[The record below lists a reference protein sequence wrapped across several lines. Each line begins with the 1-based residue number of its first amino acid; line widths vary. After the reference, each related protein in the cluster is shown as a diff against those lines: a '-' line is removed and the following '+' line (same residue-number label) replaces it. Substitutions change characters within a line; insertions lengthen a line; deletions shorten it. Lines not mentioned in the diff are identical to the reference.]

1 MSSSSKPARDS
12 RDALSHASRISCVVP
27 AGCGGMPAR
36 DSAAGGAGGV
46 TRRRGAAGGPVTRR
60 LGAAGGPVGAR
71 WRARQAFC
79 RSRSACRCSSRS
91 RARRSFACLR
101 RQTHRH
107 AAEHTFC
114 VTARRSAWTH
124 SRHTRHRARELLG
137 QAIRRACCEDDVV
150 ALRARCDY
158 ARRGACSPARC
169 GSGRA
174 PRSREAL
181 PPRVGPFW

>member
-46 TRRRGAAGGPVTRR
+46 TRR
-60 LGAAGGPVGAR
+60 LGAAGGPVAAR

-79 RSRSACRCSSRS
+79 RSRSACRWSSRS
-91 RARRSFACLR
+91 RARRSFACRR

-114 VTARRSAWTH
+114 VTARRSAWIH
-124 SRHTRHRARELLG
+124 SRHTRHRARELLD
-137 QAIRRACCEDDVV
+137 QAIRRACCEHDALALQGALQLRERERGGVLTG
-150 ALRARCDY
+150 ALRLRPGPTP
-158 ARRGACSPARC
+158 RRGSPGWVRF
-169 GSGRA
+169 GEQGWVY
-174 PRSREAL
+174 SRE
-181 PPRVGPFW
+181 R